1 MIFVIFLV
9 LLALFVLLPLIGWA
23 VWFFISA
30 AVSGLVLGA
39 LARLIV
45 PGRHPIGLLAT
56 IVSGWIG
63 SLVGGAIGVA
73 AFGRHH
79 HHFGTILIEIGV
91 AALTVLTLS
100 AGARLANSHGDH
112 NTTGKGHRVI
122 DV

>member
-1 MIFVIFLV
+1 MVFVVFLV
-9 LLALFVLLPLIGWA
+9 LLALFVLLPLVGWA

-39 LARLIV
+39 LARLVV

-56 IVSGWIG
+56 IVCGWIG

-73 AFGRHH
+73 ALGRH

-91 AALTVLTLS
+91 AALTVLVWS
-100 AGARLANSHGDH
+100 AATRNANLMTRRSEDRHQ
-112 NTTGKGHRVI
+112 GHKVI